1 MSRYSGQAVDFH
13 LQGSHNFS
21 LNHDEDED
29 DDLDEDPND
38 TASNSSS
45 SYNKPADRIRRS
57 HQTTTANPATTS
69 KTSTKINF
77 ANEPIQVKL
86 NESYFARE
94 QKLVKDCLANV
105 RQKVAQL
112 QMFNPAKNATQRE
125 QQQTWNE
132 SVSSPHKILVTKQLL
147 CMLKVVRCKRVCLY
161 C

>member
-1 MSRYSGQAVDFH
+1 MSRYSGHAVDFH
-13 LQGSHNFS
+13 LQGSHNFNF
-21 LNHDEDED
+21 NHDED
-29 DDLDEDPND
+29 DDLDDLEEDPNE

-45 SYNKPADRIRRS
+45 SCNKPADRIRRS
-57 HQTTTANPATTS
+57 HQTTTTPTIHSAPPNN
-69 KTSTKINF
+69 KINF

-132 SVSSPHKILVTKQLL
+132 SVSIINLFVYLH
-147 CMLKVVRCKRVCLY
+147 
-161 C
+161 